1 MDVVKLT
8 PGTRLRSVTDTTEV
22 VVVRA
27 SAEEELDL
35 WCGGAAM
42 APQGTDVP
50 SGAQPSAGF
59 DEGTKVGKRYED
71 SEAGL
76 EVLCT
81 KAGPGSLSIGARTLT
96 QKDAKPLPSSD

>member
-1 MDVVKLT
+1 MNLVNLT

-27 SAEEELDL
+27 GAQDLDL
-35 WCGGAAM
+35 WCGGATM
-42 APQGTDVP
+42 APLGTDAAGGGEP
-50 SGAQPSAGF
+50 AAGF

-71 SEAGL
+71 PEAGL

-81 KAGPGSLSIGARTLT
+81 KAGPGSLSIGPRMLT

>member
-1 MDVVKLT
+1 VKLS

-22 VVVRA
+22 VVVRVG
-27 SAEEELDL
+27 AEEVDL
-35 WCGGAAM
+35 CCGGTAM

-50 SGAQPSAGF
+50 SGGSPAAGL

-71 SEAGL
+71 TEAGL

-81 KAGPGSLSIGARTLT
+81 KAGPGSLSIGARAMT